1 MVKHN
6 PAYRDGNY
14 VAVATPVPG
23 EENMTPAKPPPRVA
37 STPRAA
43 ATPTPVP
50 ATERPRRTA
59 ALVQAETPA
68 PATSS
73 KLRQSAS
80 AAPEPRATGAR
91 NASNPSFQHA
101 QEQII
106 QEVIDHTDPGYV
118 ENNLDLSLAKI
129 LQRRSGHLPTFP
141 QPAYSCLEGLLSID
155 QRSNVIVGDQEE
167 GTGCSWSR
175 STHRAHPLQELGRI

>member
-23 EENMTPAKPPPRVA
+23 EENLPPGRPIPRIA

-43 ATPTPVP
+43 ATPTPASTV
-50 ATERPRRTA
+50 ATERPRRAA
-59 ALVQAETPA
+59 ALTQPETPA
-68 PATSS
+68 PL

-80 AAPEPRATGAR
+80 AAPESRSSTTRGV
-91 NASNPSFQHA
+91 SNPSFQHA

-106 QEVIDHTDPGYV
+106 QEIIDHTDPGYDDLYANIV
-118 ENNLDLSLAKI
+118 NLLMHLQWRSSYLSTI
-129 LQRRSGHLPTFP
+129 P
-141 QPAYSCLEGLLSID
+141 QPSYSCSEGLLSAD
-155 QRSNVIVGDQEE
+155 
-167 GTGCSWSR
+167 
-175 STHRAHPLQELGRI
+175 